1 MILTTRTDL
10 GSNVGSHA
18 TLVKADTAGELIRA
32 SSVRPPDLDSG
43 PTGDTRHKIS
53 SLQNGIAAI
62 MAESGD
68 S

>member
-1 MILTTRTDL
+1 MTMTTNL
-10 GSNVGSHA
+10 GSNVGSQA
-18 TLVKADTAGELIRA
+18 TFVNADAAGELMRA
-32 SSVRPPDLDSG
+32 SSVSPPDLDSG

>member
-1 MILTTRTDL
+1 MTTYP

-18 TLVKADTAGELIRA
+18 TFVKAERAGELMRA
-32 SSVRPPDLDSG
+32 SSVRPPDLESG
-43 PTGDTRHKIS
+43 PTGDTRHRIS
-53 SLQNGIAAI
+53 SLQNGMAAM

>member
-1 MILTTRTDL
+1 M
-10 GSNVGSHA
+10 SAAA
-18 TLVKADTAGELIRA
+18 TFVKAERAGELMRA

-43 PTGDTRHKIS
+43 PTGDTRHRIS
-53 SLQNGIAAI
+53 SLQNGMAAM